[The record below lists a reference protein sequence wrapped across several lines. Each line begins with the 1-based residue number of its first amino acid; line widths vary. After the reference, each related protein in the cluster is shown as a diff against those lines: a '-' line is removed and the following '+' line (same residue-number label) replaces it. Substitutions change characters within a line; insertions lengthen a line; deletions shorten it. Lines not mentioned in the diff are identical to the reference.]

1 MLHSAKYSSKL
12 DALLSFAIPLLAQKI
27 RNIKEKRNNDMS
39 IKKIA
44 SFRKITY
51 ENPWRYRDKRVTL
64 QPCDNYVALF

>member
-1 MLHSAKYSSKL
+1 
-12 DALLSFAIPLLAQKI
+12 
-27 RNIKEKRNNDMS
+27 MS

-44 SFRKITY
+44 SFREITY